1 MISLFFFKAVRLQT
15 ERDWSVHE
23 SSITMTLQTLVS
35 FPLFPA
41 QIETSLFCG
50 LRSFGPGVSFDMI
63 LSEFLI
69 SAVAMSLV
77 VGRLYS

>member
-50 LRSFGPGVSFDMI
+50 LFGPGVSFDMI